1 MIDPLSSVVALLQPK
16 MAHSKIVTGA
26 GRWGVRGELDDAPL
40 CCCVV
45 LDGKMR
51 YTIDGTPL
59 LVEAGDF
66 LLIPSMARFS
76 ATSFEPPDDAQW
88 QSAPAVLENGEHRNG
103 LLGVD
108 ADVRTLVGFCHLGS
122 PDSALLL
129 TLLPSLVHI
138 RGDQRLSSL
147 VQLVIDESR
156 AHRAAREVVL
166 ERLLEVMLIEALRS
180 SSNAVRSPGLLRAL
194 ADSRLAHAIRR
205 IHERPQEPWTVAL
218 MAKES
223 ALSRSAFFERFSA
236 ALGVTPMQY
245 LLSWRMALASNRLA
259 RGQAIAE
266 VAAQV
271 GYSSASTFTVAFTR
285 HAGMPPGQY
294 SRSRQAVAD
303 GKPTAPL
310 ATA

>member
-1 MIDPLSSVVALLQPK
+1 MTDPLTSVVALLQPK

-26 GRWGVRGELDDAPL
+26 GRWGVRGEFDDAPL

-45 LDGKMR
+45 LEGKMR
-51 YTIDGTPL
+51 YTVGATAL
-59 LVEAGDF
+59 VVEAGDF
-66 LLIPSMARFS
+66 LLIPSMATFS
-76 ATSFEPPDDAQW
+76 ATSFELPADDEW
-88 QSAPAVLENGEHRNG
+88 QLAPAVLDNGEHRNG
-103 LLGVD
+103 LLT
-108 ADVRTLVGFCHLGS
+108 AQAEVRTLVGFCHLSS

-138 RGDQRLSSL
+138 RGDHRLSSL

-156 AHRAAREVVL
+156 SQRAAREVVL

-180 SSNAVRSPGLLRAL
+180 SSNAVTSPGLLRGL
-194 ADSRLAHAIRR
+194 ADSRLANAIRR
-205 IHERPQEPWTVAL
+205 IHERPQQAWTVAL
-218 MAKES
+218 MAKEA

-236 ALGVTPMQY
+236 AVGVTPMEY
-245 LLSWRMALASNRLA
+245 LLSWRMALARDRLG
-259 RGQAIAE
+259 RGKAIAE

-285 HAGMPPGQY
+285 HTGMPPGQY
-294 SRSRQAVAD
+294 SRSRQAGAD
-303 GKPTAPL
+303 HQPAATL